1 MKDIKNIYIAIA
13 LAISGAIILIFY
25 DAIPTIGG
33 ISIAQALIAGAVGG
47 SLTALLS
54 YFGIINQG
62 KAKNK
67 SDKNT

>member
-1 MKDIKNIYIAIA
+1 MKDIKNIYIAVA
-13 LAISGAIILIFY
+13 LAISGAIVFMFY

-54 YFGIINQG
+54 YFGFIN
-62 KAKNK
+62 KNKTK

>member
-1 MKDIKNIYIAIA
+1 MKDVKNIYIAIA
-13 LAISGAIILIFY
+13 LAISGAFIFIFY
-25 DAIPTIGG
+25 DSIPTIGG

-54 YFGIINQG
+54 YFGFINQN
-62 KAKNK
+62 KTK